1 MKELWLLIALLI
13 FLAAIWKPLRTRALP
28 ALDARAAKIRAEL
41 EEAERLHEEAKLLL
55 ARQQQQLE
63 EGERL
68 AREIVERAEAER
80 RRLEQQTR
88 AQLEALVARR
98 SQQAEERIAQEEARA
113 VAELRQRAA
122 ELAAAATGQVL
133 RSRID
138 TAKGKRILEQAVE
151 EVVQKLH

>member
-1 MKELWLLIALLI
+1 MKELWLLIALLL

-41 EEAERLHEEAKLLL
+41 EEAERLHEEAKVLL
-55 ARQQQQLE
+55 AQQQQQLE

-113 VAELRQRAA
+113 VAELRRRAA

-138 TAKGKRILEQAVE
+138 AAKGKRILEQAVE